1 MLTSFSLSLCGKKPT
16 VASAGHAGQPFWRTN
31 RSGRD
36 IKATLARNHHI
47 IPRDPA
53 ESFGRKMASKII
65 LLIACVLAAGLV
77 QETSAQWYGGYGWP
91 SYGYEY
97 GAYPYGGYGGYGYGG
112 YPYYGGYGGYG
123 GYYGYGKR
131 EAGFGPQQPQQQQQ
145 QQVQNPRRYEIQT
158 VIRHLQ
164 YGDIFKVKSLS
175 SGEVFLMKS
184 EVEAVPEDMARLKYL
199 RSKVLKRNFSKST
212 ALRLALMTLKA
223 IADLHE
229 MGWIHR
235 DIRPAQFWVGY
246 GPDCMNLYL
255 VDFLKIRQYQRS
267 NKVHLLF
274 MVIDFF
280 DDQAL
285 PWCKMRGLESV
296 MSKLEFF
303 TTPKARE
310 NTIRAVHPDFELIA
324 DMVNKMKWASEMRVP
339 FLEETLRS
347 IAGKLKLNLKEPFDW
362 TPEMA
367 TQHASATASIDAYQA
382 GADMQ
387 RRSNSGSGG
396 SKSKKPRAAEESL
409 RSKKKAPS
417 RLIGSKEKSRTNRL
431 PAKSPAQPIEVKV
444 SPQKPEQVVGGK
456 DDDEEEEFMT
466 PGGGEKDY
474 VRAECVVAGLKKQ
487 KPKRAAD
494 EENEAYDNFKF

>member
-1 MLTSFSLSLCGKKPT
+1 
-16 VASAGHAGQPFWRTN
+16 
-31 RSGRD
+31 
-36 IKATLARNHHI
+36 
-47 IPRDPA
+47 
-53 ESFGRKMASKII
+53 
-65 LLIACVLAAGLV
+65 
-77 QETSAQWYGGYGWP
+77 
-91 SYGYEY
+91 
-97 GAYPYGGYGGYGYGG
+97 
-112 YPYYGGYGGYG
+112 
-123 GYYGYGKR
+123 
-131 EAGFGPQQPQQQQQ
+131 
-145 QQVQNPRRYEIQT
+145 
-158 VIRHLQ
+158 
-164 YGDIFKVKSLS
+164 
-175 SGEVFLMKS
+175 
-184 EVEAVPEDMARLKYL
+184 
-199 RSKVLKRNFSKST
+199 
-212 ALRLALMTLKA
+212 
-223 IADLHE
+223 
-229 MGWIHR
+229 
-235 DIRPAQFWVGY
+235 
-246 GPDCMNLYL
+246 
-255 VDFLKIRQYQRS
+255 
-267 NKVHLLF
+267 
-274 MVIDFF
+274 
-280 DDQAL
+280 
-285 PWCKMRGLESV
+285 MRGLESV

-339 FLEETLRS
+339 FLEETLKS

-382 GADMQ
+382 GADIQ